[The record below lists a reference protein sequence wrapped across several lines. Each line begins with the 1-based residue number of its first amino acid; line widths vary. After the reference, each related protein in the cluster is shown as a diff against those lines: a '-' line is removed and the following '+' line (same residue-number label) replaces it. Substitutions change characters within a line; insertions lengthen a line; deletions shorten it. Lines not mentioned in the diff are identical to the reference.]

1 MAPPSSFAT
10 TSGSGRGGGTKRK
23 KAASTTAS
31 ADFKRRRKAKVGKR
45 ATRALNDTD
54 VSFQAAS
61 LHVAGQQLQLQQPT
75 AQHSS
80 STTSTLMMLS
90 SLSSSRGRT
99 LDDLLST
106 LFHPAA
112 PVRQSSLRGLVDI
125 ISGQQQQQQQQQRA
139 AHSRSLHH
147 HHHQA
152 SMLLLLPHLS
162 VLLPSILHALVDED
176 DGVRQLSIDAMAS
189 LLSGITTTTTTAATA
204 ATTKGSPS
212 SLLSSS
218 SSSSL
223 LPFAPLIGARI
234 SSALHSLDADTR
246 MSGVQMAKLV
256 AMMAPQVLQ
265 QVDEKLL
272 LLPPYVGLLGSG
284 GDAKTTTQSSS
295 SSSSSLDTI
304 LQSLVALL
312 RVPFKVQQQQQQQ
325 QSLSSSSSTITTTI
339 CETVDLV
346 YVPGGRSRNAIMMPS
361 RPIRSPRTLQ
371 PITSLSQLPCLITQ
385 RQDKS
390 VAAPLL
396 KNKSNDTS
404 TSSVTSALLSKVLDA
419 LVDAVTAAQHGGS
432 TTTSAAAQAATNK
445 KKKKKKNNIKKNKKN
460 HDSGSSSSNNAKAV
474 AIPSSNQTWNVPR
487 ITLLLRTMGCLHDYH
502 HYQQQQQ
509 QHQLPKK
516 QQQYPT
522 TTSTSDFDKIQ
533 HKAMKL
539 IMDLFPVEEEEED
552 NNNNHSSGSGQDINM
567 AMATLLLDVSAA
579 ATMKQN
585 DSNHHAAATTTAATA
600 WMDLVLDWVIHKI
613 EGTSQDFGG
622 EEGDKTSPPMLD
634 TASWLDVACKLLK
647 RLCEV
652 HHQEESQHLVTL
664 LDLLYQKIFE
674 QQNAA
679 MICSTAARKIFVLV
693 AELWASNHEEDF
705 GHGSS
710 NTQAKYFHLA
720 TFCLES
726 WGTDFLYESQHVLE
740 ALLSVVRRTEEL
752 DGHSINMMDALRQGM
767 TKLTQ
772 PAGNSTFE
780 KYPRHLQH
788 LYLGLLVML
797 KKPTEASLKNLASIC
812 ARASVDG
819 INKQPSGL
827 IVESIHS
834 VRKTI
839 PMPVYVG
846 FLINTTAVPQHAK
859 AVKVLF
865 ESIKDTKTDNNAL
878 TSAETKV
885 KSMDCSLKQVTKLL
899 QCLGPPPHKVFEMIQ
914 PQLLAWE
921 KTANVRRDLAYWEYL
936 VRMRPVF
943 VLKAFF
949 FLLTK
954 PHDSSLSMLL
964 NDSESLHLEQSILQY
979 LHCIASKDVAM
990 EMPCLLSPIVALA
1003 MAVPSMLLAIFQKV
1017 AVWFE
1022 DATLSRAFQGNIL
1035 SILSVLIQDGRMKND
1050 LRDKQKSTLLQEYTQ
1065 NIAQSPGIVEN
1076 EPAKQL
1082 VSELA
1087 TNLQVFVL

>member
-1 MAPPSSFAT
+1 
-10 TSGSGRGGGTKRK
+10 
-23 KAASTTAS
+23 
-31 ADFKRRRKAKVGKR
+31 
-45 ATRALNDTD
+45 
-54 VSFQAAS
+54 
-61 LHVAGQQLQLQQPT
+61 
-75 AQHSS
+75 
-80 STTSTLMMLS
+80 
-90 SLSSSRGRT
+90 
-99 LDDLLST
+99 
-106 LFHPAA
+106 
-112 PVRQSSLRGLVDI
+112 
-125 ISGQQQQQQQQQRA
+125 
-139 AHSRSLHH
+139 
-147 HHHQA
+147 
-152 SMLLLLPHLS
+152 
-162 VLLPSILHALVDED
+162 
-176 DGVRQLSIDAMAS
+176 
-189 LLSGITTTTTTAATA
+189 
-204 ATTKGSPS
+204 
-212 SLLSSS
+212 
-218 SSSSL
+218 
-223 LPFAPLIGARI
+223 
-234 SSALHSLDADTR
+234 
-246 MSGVQMAKLV
+246 
-256 AMMAPQVLQ
+256 
-265 QVDEKLL
+265 
-272 LLPPYVGLLGSG
+272 
-284 GDAKTTTQSSS
+284 
-295 SSSSSLDTI
+295 
-304 LQSLVALL
+304 
-312 RVPFKVQQQQQQQ
+312 
-325 QSLSSSSSTITTTI
+325 
-339 CETVDLV
+339 
-346 YVPGGRSRNAIMMPS
+346 
-361 RPIRSPRTLQ
+361 LQ
-371 PITSLSQLPCLITQ
+371 PITSLSQLPCLITH
-385 RQDKS
+385 RQDVS
-390 VAAPLL
+390 IAAPLS
-396 KNKSNDTS
+396 KNNNNNDTS
-404 TSSVTSALLSKVLDA
+404 TSTTTSVTSALLSKVLDA
-419 LVDAVTAAQHGGS
+419 LVEAVTAAQHGGS

-474 AIPSSNQTWNVPR
+474 AIPSSNQAWNVPR

-509 QHQLPKK
+509 QQQQQLPKE

-600 WMDLVLDWVIHKI
+600 TAWMDLVLDWVIHKI
-613 EGTSQDFGG
+613 EGTLQDFGG
-622 EEGDKTSPPMLD
+622 DEGDKTSPPMLD

-674 QQNAA
+674 PQNAA
-679 MICSTAARKIFVLV
+679 MICSTAARRIFVLV

-710 NTQAKYFHLA
+710 NIQAKYFHLA

-740 ALLSVVRRTEEL
+740 ALLSVVRRTEES
-752 DGHSINMMDALRQGM
+752 DEHSINMMDALRQGM

-772 PAGNSTFE
+772 PAGNSIFE

-819 INKQPSGL
+819 INKWPSSL

-839 PMPVYVG
+839 PMPLYVS
-846 FLINTTAVPQHAK
+846 FLINTIAVPQHAK

-865 ESIKDTKTDNNAL
+865 DSIKETKTDNKAL
-878 TSAETKV
+878 ASAENTV
-885 KSMDCSLKQVTKLL
+885 KSMDCSLKQVTKML